1 MSQKKLQLK
10 GAAALKRLRTT
21 DLEDQLF
28 YQINS
33 LDSPPF
39 VFAAGLSRLSVAG
52 LFPGVSQVLDL
63 GPGLVVV
70 VEDLVGDC
78 ELDRQLHFAT
88 VAGVVHGVVVPAT

>member
-1 MSQKKLQLK
+1 MQLK
-10 GAAALKRLRTT
+10 GFAALKRLRTT

-28 YQINS
+28 LTNITNS
-33 LDSPPF
+33 LDTPPF
-39 VFAAGLSRLSVAG
+39 VFAAGLSRLSIAG

-88 VAGVVHGVVVPAT
+88 VAGVVHGVIVTAT